1 VADRQEHLMAAV
13 PLVTSEQ
20 RGAVGIVS
28 FNEPEALNPLSTY
41 PGGSEEQ
48 LADGIVA
55 FDRDP
60 EVKVIVVT
68 GAGRAF
74 SAGADARPARSAAG
88 AAADK
93 PADVAVL
100 RALSASPYVDEGRA
114 WSMWYVLERCSK
126 PLIAAVHGWCI
137 AGGWE
142 VALWCDLIVAD
153 ETARFALSEIDL
165 GLFPA
170 FATTFIARTAGRWKA
185 AELSYTGRRI
195 DVHEAAALGLVTK
208 VVAAGTDVDEAIAL
222 GQEIARLPLPALA
235 AIRRA
240 LNRATITTS
249 DWEQNRRDFVLVGL
263 SDSAKEWRANWSA
276 RMQSR
281 KHDQGGR
288 GPGPPPS

>member
-1 VADRQEHLMAAV
+1 LTSSA
-13 PLVTSEQ
+13 PLVTTER

-60 EVKVIVVT
+60 DVKVVVIT

-74 SAGADARPARSAAG
+74 SAGADARPARTAAG
-88 AAADK
+88 ATSAR

-100 RALSASPYVDEGRA
+100 RALSASPDIDEGRA

-142 VALWCDLIVAD
+142 VALWCDMIVAD
-153 ETARFALSEIDL
+153 ESAQFALAEVDL

-185 AELSYTGRRI
+185 AELSYTGKRI

-208 VVAAGTDVDEAIAL
+208 VVPAGRDVDEAVAL
-222 GQEIARLPLPALA
+222 GEEVARLPLPALA

-240 LNRATITTS
+240 LNRATLTTS
-249 DWEQNRRDFVLVGL
+249 EWEQNRRDFVLVGL
-263 SDSAKEWRANWSA
+263 SDSAKEWSANWRH

-281 KHDQGGR
+281 TDQ
-288 GPGPPPS
+288 P